1 MLAREVQGERRAEPA
16 RAMLS
21 RSLHSY
27 SQILVCGYK
36 ITSRFSD
43 WGTLKNPII
52 IGFKKTSE
60 TSINKGKKFF
70 A

>member
-1 MLAREVQGERRAEPA
+1 MFIIRCVISE
-16 RAMLS
+16 S
-21 RSLHSY
+21 R
-27 SQILVCGYK
+27 CK

-60 TSINKGKKFF
+60 TSINKGKIFF